1 MAGIVDDKA
10 AAGRQQQPRDGDSS
24 GATIPSNDL
33 QLPDINTGDNEAAP
47 PPYGEN
53 HDQVH
58 FSQNG
63 FDAGAEVTGDGR
75 VNININAKNRR
86 LADLLAPTL
95 QDQLAPEPERPDL
108 PPAYIPPSLGGRPGQ
123 TPPPKLNVVVQIV
136 GSRGDVQPFVALAKV
151 LKDTYGHRVRIA
163 THPTFRTFVE
173 ENGLEFF
180 SIGGDPAELMAF
192 MVKHPGLMPGFDA
205 ITSGEVSKRRKGIEE
220 ILMGCWRSCIEGGDG
235 LGPAPQPHASNAPL
249 DISLVSGN
257 SGQEPF
263 VADAIIANPPSFAHV
278 HIAEKMGIPVH
289 MMFTMPWSPTRAFP
303 HPLANIQSSN
313 TDDVMTNYMS
323 YTLVEMMTWQG
334 LGDVIN
340 RFRKKALDLPP
351 LSMIWA
357 PGLLSRLK
365 ISWTYCWSPA
375 LIPKPNDWGRH
386 IDVSG
391 FYFLNLASSFT
402 PDPDLAAF
410 LRDGPPPVYIGFGS
424 IVVDDPNAMTEM
436 IFEAVRLSGVRALVS
451 KGWGGLGADDLGKPD
466 GVFMLGNVPHDWLFE
481 HVSCVVHHGGAGTTA
496 AGIKA
501 GKPTLVV
508 PFFGDQPF
516 WGAMIAKANAGPEPI
531 PYKQLTAEKLAE
543 AIKFCIQ
550 PETLEQAK
558 VMGQKIREEKGTDV
572 GGKSFHDHLEVD
584 KLRCTLAPSKAA
596 AWRVRRTQVRLSAF
610 AAAVLVEQGI
620 LQWSDLKLYRMK
632 EYRTEE
638 QPPDPISACAF
649 SLVTDI
655 GGIGMAIADM
665 PRELFKSMSNPKKKE
680 KTSPNTANPPA
691 TESETSLAT
700 PQGITSDQKS
710 TSATSL
716 ADTETLNSVAP
727 TASHSNASQRTLS
740 DTASS
745 ISGPASPDQ
754 PNTQAS
760 ANQKSW
766 KDHMKQ
772 AANAAKDRGGS
783 PVNYMDAAVG
793 TSRGV
798 GRVVTTSAR
807 TPMNFCLG
815 LARGFRNMPKLYNDE
830 TVRPVDKVTGVGSG
844 FMVAGKEFGY
854 GVFDGITG
862 LVTQPLKGAEKE
874 GMQGLIKGFGKGIGG
889 IVAKP
894 AAGFW
899 SIPAYTM
906 QGFDA
911 EISRYFSKSVQNY
924 IISSRAVQGQHEM
937 QEATPGERN
946 DVVQRWHNFASDLDK
961 FYRWKKKENVAG
973 KQPEETRQYSPEAV
987 HERPRTGWL
996 HTKNLSFEE
1005 RKKLHADKE
1014 AWERKNSGTSV
1025 SQSKSSGAS
1034 NTPTQSSEDEEFEK
1048 AIQTSIQETSRGN
1061 AEEDAQVEAAMRE
1074 SINAVRQ
1081 RSESDEAPPLPLK
1094 DSSIFKDAEYRITD
1108 EEYQALVEQ
1117 AIQQSLGNDVALPE
1131 YSKMSASGGT
1141 DTASNPPAGSTY
1153 HDDKELQQAIE
1164 ASKKQSPPPLPPRE
1178 ENDEDFER
1186 AIAASKEAMEKESSQ
1201 RTEEDIVMEY
1211 VKKQSLAEE
1220 EYRKKMAQEGVR
1232 RFEAAGDFEAAL
1244 MEHQATISGLM
1255 AKLQDA
1261 MVETMVSNISLL
1273 ARLRINLSVSINT
1286 NIKNIVYFSS
1296 PIAQDVLPFSSKP
1309 LPSPVTNL
1317 TQDQVTSQA
1326 IFSMSPYR
1334 YEEFERGQSQA
1345 SYFPSGP
1352 NELEQSDS
1360 DYDSPP
1366 KKRTRRNPGPGNPAR
1381 EPCLECAIKMLPPH
1395 AVEAGCRLQEAA
1407 VLMNNGQHIHDW
1419 PELVALFEE
1428 VMQQP
1433 ELPVQQP
1440 EAPDIYQ
1447 ALEGRARDI
1456 NQAPGV
1462 LPRAIEQCSK
1472 QILED
1477 HAQDSEQTWE
1487 DLLRVIKQ
1495 CCKKALE
1502 DHTPDKN
1509 QAQEVTNARVLLLH
1523 ESVDQL
1529 NERTRA
1535 IETLLRQILD
1545 ERRRPDV
1552 AARGTYF
1559 PSPLPPNAG

>member
-1 MAGIVDDKA
+1 MAGIVDEKA

-24 GATIPSNDL
+24 GAAVPSNDL
-33 QLPDINTGDNEAAP
+33 QLPDINAGDNEAAP

-63 FDAGAEVTGDGR
+63 FDAGAKVTGDGR

-303 HPLANIQSSN
+303 HPLANIQSTN

-340 RFRKKALDLPP
+340 RFPTTGSP
-351 LSMIWA
+351 LTSY
-357 PGLLSRLK
+357 R
-365 ISWTYCWSPA
+365 SPA

-543 AIKFCIQ
+543 AIKFCIK

-620 LQWSDLKLYRMK
+620 LQWSDLKLYRMR

-638 QPPDPISACAF
+638 QPPDPISACAL

-680 KTSPNTANPPA
+680 KAPPNTTNPPA
-691 TESETSLAT
+691 TESETSLAVT
-700 PQGITSDQKS
+700 QGITSDQKS

-716 ADTETLNSVAP
+716 ADTETLKSAAP
-727 TASHSNASQRTLS
+727 TTSHSNASQRTLS

-745 ISGPASPDQ
+745 ISGPTSPDQ
-754 PNTQAS
+754 SSTQAS

-766 KDHMKQ
+766 KEQMKQ

-793 TSRGV
+793 TGRGV

-906 QGFDA
+906 QGLDA

-946 DVVQRWHNFASDLDK
+946 DVVQRWHNFTSDLDK

-973 KQPEETRQYSPEAV
+973 KQPEETQQYSSEAV

-996 HTKNLSFEE
+996 HTRNMSFEE

-1014 AWERKNSGTSV
+1014 AWERKNSGTSIPH
-1025 SQSKSSGAS
+1025 SKSSGAS
-1034 NTPTQSSEDEEFEK
+1034 NTPTHSSRDEEFEK
-1048 AIQTSIQETSRGN
+1048 AIQASIQETSRGN

-1094 DSSIFKDAEYRITD
+1094 DPSIFKDAEYQITD

-1131 YSKMSASGGT
+1131 HSKISASGGT
-1141 DTASNPPAGSTY
+1141 DATSDPSAGSTN

-1220 EYRKKMAQEGVR
+1220 EYRQKMAQGK
-1232 RFEAAGDFEAAL
+1232 ASANAGDDDDEELKRA
-1244 MEHQATISGLM
+1244 MEESLRMNRGDASG
-1255 AKLQDA
+1255 
-1261 MVETMVSNISLL
+1261 
-1273 ARLRINLSVSINT
+1273 
-1286 NIKNIVYFSS
+1286 
-1296 PIAQDVLPFSSKP
+1296 
-1309 LPSPVTNL
+1309 
-1317 TQDQVTSQA
+1317 
-1326 IFSMSPYR
+1326 
-1334 YEEFERGQSQA
+1334 
-1345 SYFPSGP
+1345 PSG
-1352 NELEQSDS
+1352 S
-1360 DYDSPP
+1360 
-1366 KKRTRRNPGPGNPAR
+1366 
-1381 EPCLECAIKMLPPH
+1381 
-1395 AVEAGCRLQEAA
+1395 
-1407 VLMNNGQHIHDW
+1407 
-1419 PELVALFEE
+1419 
-1428 VMQQP
+1428 
-1433 ELPVQQP
+1433 
-1440 EAPDIYQ
+1440 
-1447 ALEGRARDI
+1447 
-1456 NQAPGV
+1456 
-1462 LPRAIEQCSK
+1462 
-1472 QILED
+1472 
-1477 HAQDSEQTWE
+1477 
-1487 DLLRVIKQ
+1487 
-1495 CCKKALE
+1495 
-1502 DHTPDKN
+1502 
-1509 QAQEVTNARVLLLH
+1509 
-1523 ESVDQL
+1523 
-1529 NERTRA
+1529 
-1535 IETLLRQILD
+1535 
-1545 ERRRPDV
+1545 
-1552 AARGTYF
+1552 
-1559 PSPLPPNAG
+1559 

>member
-1 MAGIVDDKA
+1 MASIIDNKA
-10 AAGRQQQPRDGDSS
+10 AAGRQQQQQPRDDDSS
-24 GATIPSNDL
+24 SNL
-33 QLPDINTGDNEAAP
+33 QLPDIHIADSDAAP
-47 PPYGEN
+47 PPYGES

-58 FSQNG
+58 FSQPG
-63 FDAGAEVTGDGR
+63 FDAGAKITADGR

-95 QDQLAPEPERPDL
+95 QDQLAPEPEQPDL

-180 SIGGDPAELMAF
+180 NIGGDPAELMAF

-205 ITSGEVSKRRKGIEE
+205 ITSGEITKRRKGIEE

-235 LGPAPQPHASNAPL
+235 LGPAPKPHASNAPL
-249 DISLVSGN
+249 DVSLVSGN

-278 HIAEKMGIPVH
+278 HIAEKLGIPVH

-351 LSMIWA
+351 LSLIWA

-386 IDVSG
+386 IDISG
-391 FYFLNLASSFT
+391 FYFLNLASSYT
-402 PDPDLAAF
+402 PDPELAAF

-466 GVFMLGNVPHDWLFE
+466 GVYMLGNVPHDWLFE

-516 WGAMIAKANAGPEPI
+516 WGAMIARAKAGPDPI

-543 AIKFCIQ
+543 AIKFCVK

-558 VMGQKIREEKGTDV
+558 AMGQKIREEKGTDV

-584 KLRCTLAPSKAA
+584 KLRCTLAPSRAA

-610 AAAVLVEQGI
+610 AAAILVEQGI
-620 LQWSDLKLYRMK
+620 LQWSDLKLYRMR
-632 EYRTEE
+632 EYNTEE
-638 QPPDPISACAF
+638 QPPDPISACTL

-665 PRELFKSMSNPKKKE
+665 PRELFKSMSNPKKKDQ
-680 KTSPNTANPPA
+680 TPLDTANPRA
-691 TESETSLAT
+691 TESDASLVK
-700 PQGITSDQKS
+700 PQGTDSDQKS
-710 TSATSL
+710 TSAASI
-716 ADTETLNSVAP
+716 ADTETLNSAIL
-727 TASHSNASQRTLS
+727 TSSHSNASHPTLS
-740 DTASS
+740 DAASS
-745 ISGPASPDQ
+745 TSGLSSPDRS
-754 PNTQAS
+754 S
-760 ANQKSW
+760 AQTATNQKSW
-766 KDHMKQ
+766 KEQMKQ
-772 AANAAKDRGGS
+772 AANAAKQDRGAS
-783 PVNYMDAAVG
+783 PVNYVDAAVG
-793 TSRGV
+793 TGRGV
-798 GRVVTTSAR
+798 GRVVTTGAR

-844 FMVAGKEFGY
+844 IMVAGKEFGY
-854 GVFDGITG
+854 GLFDGITG

-889 IVAKP
+889 VVAKP

-906 QGFDA
+906 QGVDA
-911 EISRYFSKSVQNY
+911 EITRYFSKSVLNY
-924 IISSRAVQGQHEM
+924 IVSSRAVQGQHEM

-946 DVVQRWHNFASDLDK
+946 DVVQRWNNFASDLDK
-961 FYRWKKKENVAG
+961 FYRWKKKEKVAG
-973 KQPEETRQYSPEAV
+973 KRPEGSQQDSSEAV
-987 HERPRTGWL
+987 LERPQTGWL
-996 HTKNLSFEE
+996 HTRNLSFEK

-1014 AWERKNSGTSV
+1014 AWERASSDTPV
-1025 SQSKSSGAS
+1025 PESKSSGAS
-1034 NTPTQSSEDEEFEK
+1034 AIQMHSSEDEELEK
-1048 AIQTSIQETSRGN
+1048 AIRASIQETSRGN

-1074 SINAVRQ
+1074 SINVVRQ
-1081 RSESDEAPPLPLK
+1081 RAEAGEAAPLPLK
-1094 DSSIFKDAEYRITD
+1094 DPSIFKDAEYQITD

-1117 AIQQSLGNDVALPE
+1117 AIQQSLGNDAPLPQ
-1131 YSKMSASGGT
+1131 YSEMPGFSET
-1141 DTASNPPAGSTY
+1141 DTVAQSHTASTND
-1153 HDDKELQQAIE
+1153 DDKELRQAIE

-1178 ENDEDFER
+1178 VNDDEFER

-1201 RTEEDIVMEY
+1201 QTEEDIVMEY

-1220 EYRKKMAQEGVR
+1220 EYRKKMGQGKPSANTGDDDDEELR
-1232 RFEAAGDFEAAL
+1232 RAMEESLRMNRGD
-1244 MEHQATISGLM
+1244 TSG
-1255 AKLQDA
+1255 
-1261 MVETMVSNISLL
+1261 
-1273 ARLRINLSVSINT
+1273 
-1286 NIKNIVYFSS
+1286 
-1296 PIAQDVLPFSSKP
+1296 
-1309 LPSPVTNL
+1309 
-1317 TQDQVTSQA
+1317 
-1326 IFSMSPYR
+1326 
-1334 YEEFERGQSQA
+1334 
-1345 SYFPSGP
+1345 PSG
-1352 NELEQSDS
+1352 
-1360 DYDSPP
+1360 
-1366 KKRTRRNPGPGNPAR
+1366 
-1381 EPCLECAIKMLPPH
+1381 I
-1395 AVEAGCRLQEAA
+1395 
-1407 VLMNNGQHIHDW
+1407 
-1419 PELVALFEE
+1419 
-1428 VMQQP
+1428 
-1433 ELPVQQP
+1433 
-1440 EAPDIYQ
+1440 
-1447 ALEGRARDI
+1447 
-1456 NQAPGV
+1456 
-1462 LPRAIEQCSK
+1462 
-1472 QILED
+1472 
-1477 HAQDSEQTWE
+1477 
-1487 DLLRVIKQ
+1487 
-1495 CCKKALE
+1495 
-1502 DHTPDKN
+1502 
-1509 QAQEVTNARVLLLH
+1509 
-1523 ESVDQL
+1523 
-1529 NERTRA
+1529 
-1535 IETLLRQILD
+1535 
-1545 ERRRPDV
+1545 
-1552 AARGTYF
+1552 
-1559 PSPLPPNAG
+1559 